1 MKEIIKVEIKENDS
15 TRQLKSGDKMYF
27 SPTTS
32 TALFNQIGVISDM
45 KDGFCT
51 MDSQLF
57 YEKVPYHVIGQG
69 TELNIY
75 KKWKREELISTGNV
89 VSRYFEQIKK
99 DDWKI
104 EKELTEDNSKTVT
117 TNILFSDKEK
127 KFLELGLKPLS
138 MEDKWFLYFGEDILH
153 GIRSWTGQEVF
164 QCYFKVHDN
173 QWTIDKLI
181 VSDDWIEPI
190 QAKKNTV
197 ESLIKSQLLTKEKL
211 GME

>member
-1 MKEIIKVEIKENDS
+1 MKEIIKVKTKENDS

-57 YEKVPYHVIGQG
+57 CENVSYNVIGQG

-89 VSRYFEQIKK
+89 VSRYFEPTKK
-99 DDWKI
+99 EDWKI
-104 EKELTEDNSKTVT
+104 EKELTEGNSKTVT
-117 TNILFSDKEK
+117 TNILLSDKEK

-138 MEDKWFLYFGEDILH
+138 MDDKWFFYFDENILH

-164 QCYFKVHDN
+164 LCYFKVTGND
-173 QWTIDKLI
+173 WTIDKLI
-181 VSDDWIEPI
+181 ISDDWNEPI
-190 QAKKNTV
+190 QSKKSTV
-197 ESLIKSQLLTKEKL
+197 ESLIKSRLSVKHKL
-211 GME
+211 GLE

>member
-1 MKEIIKVEIKENDS
+1 MKEIIKVKIKENDS
-15 TRQLKSGDKMYF
+15 TRQFKIGDKVYF

-32 TALFNQIGVISDM
+32 TALFNQIGVISNM
-45 KDGFCT
+45 KDGLCT

-57 YEKVPYHVIGQG
+57 CEDVPYNVIGQG

-75 KKWKREELISTGNV
+75 KKWKREELMSTGNV
-89 VSRYFEQIKK
+89 VSRYFEPTKK
-99 DDWKI
+99 EDWKI
-104 EKELTEDNSKTVT
+104 EKELTEDNSKAVT

-138 MEDKWFLYFGEDILH
+138 MDDKWFFYFDENILH

-164 QCYFKVHDN
+164 QCHFKVNGN

-181 VSDDWIEPI
+181 VSDDWNEPI
-190 QAKKNTV
+190 QAKKNIV
-197 ESLIKSQLLTKEKL
+197 ESLIKSQLSTKDKL
-211 GME
+211 GIE